1 VVGVN
6 RVKAL
11 IVGCGYTGSR
21 VGELL
26 ARNGVEVY
34 GMRRGATAEDELKRK
49 GINPIRADVMEY
61 GWKERFDWVI
71 NTISSSGGTVLDYQR
86 VYLEGTRR
94 ILEGLKENSPDRYLF
109 TSSTSVYGQTDGA
122 WVNEESETNP
132 EAETSKVLVET
143 EREIRNAGPWL
154 RNIIVRLGGI
164 YGPGRGYA
172 FKQFV
177 TGNAVIRGDGGN
189 YMNMIHVE
197 DAAAAIVHLLN
208 HPESNGIY
216 NIVDDEPVT
225 QRDFYGYLS
234 QRMNLPIPE
243 RAAVVEKKRGV
254 TNKRVANQRVKKT
267 GYRFKYPTF
276 REGYESEIRAVRG
289 SSF

>member
-1 VVGVN
+1 MGVN
-6 RVKAL
+6 HVKAW
-11 IVGCGYTGSR
+11 IIGCGYTGSR

-26 ARNGVEVY
+26 ARSGVEVY
-34 GMRRGATAEDELKRK
+34 GMRRSADAEDELKRK
-49 GINPIRADVMEY
+49 GINLIRADILEY

-71 NTISSSGGTVLDYQR
+71 NTISSSGGTVSDYQR
-86 VYLEGTRR
+86 VYLEGARR
-94 ILEGLKENSPDRYLF
+94 ILEGLRENPPERFLF

-132 EAETSKVLVET
+132 QAETSKVLVET
-143 EREIRNAGPWL
+143 ESEISKAGQWL

-177 TGNAVIRGDGGN
+177 AGNAVMRGDGGN
-189 YMNMIHVE
+189 YMNLIHVE
-197 DAAAAIVHLLN
+197 DAAAAIVHLLK
-208 HPESNGIY
+208 HPESNGVY

-225 QRDFYGYLS
+225 QRDFYNYLS
-234 QRMNLPIPE
+234 HRMNLPVPE

-267 GYRFKYPTF
+267 GYRFKYSTF
-276 REGYESEIRAVRG
+276 REGYEPEIRAMSG
-289 SSF
+289 SSL